1 MSRADTTRVLGA
13 QDQLL
18 PKLVY
23 PVFFP
28 NQCAYA
34 LCISDDPIVK
44 QAFSNTFLQV
54 LETASNNENEG
65 SMKKPRAITNF
76 SLILNA

>member
-34 LCISDDPIVK
+34 LCISDDPIAT
-44 QAFSNTFLQV
+44 QHFYQV
-54 LETASNNENEG
+54 LGTASSKENVG
-65 SMKKPRAITNF
+65 SLKKTRANTNF